1 MQDATCTRGILVWSQ
16 MVVISLA
23 VSLTSVAMAGS
34 ENSAGLISTNQPSNR
49 TYYDLAKGGLLIVD
63 HPSGSLTLSCEVLL
77 RNETWDWFG
86 AQGDDYTFQFGR
98 VRLNALAEY
107 ENVRLFVQP
116 QFVYM
121 YGLPDDAAL
130 PAPRGPSGMGGLYYL
145 HTGEENP
152 DALGFHQAYIEMRD
166 IAVEGLGLKIGRM
179 AYSDGLEHV
188 RPEDGQKFNTLKDM
202 RLGDRL
208 ISSFDWS
215 AFARSFD
222 GGQIRYTASKNLDVT
237 MSVLYPTQGGWEE
250 DFNSTMDDVRIGAL
264 AATMPKDSLLPGTEI
279 QGFVYNE
286 RDERRC
292 SQRVDNTGLAGSAVD
307 IDIYTVGAHVL
318 GLYPVGAGQLDAL
331 LWGAVQ
337 SGDWY
342 EQDHSA
348 CSVAAETGYQLTVV
362 PWKPWLRTG
371 CYYGSGDSNPGDSD
385 HDTFF
390 QMAPGTRKYQLFPY
404 YDLQNIQY
412 GFVQTLLFPRKDTTI
427 RMDYT
432 VNYLSESSDRWY
444 MGTGPT
450 QNDGAIFGYIGRP
463 SGNDDQLSQDVSI
476 MVQYNPY
483 RHVSLNL
490 FYSYAFGGD
499 VVENIYSEDADAD
512 YVSAE
517 LMVHF

>member
-1 MQDATCTRGILVWSQ
+1 M
-16 MVVISLA
+16 MVIGVAASLMSA
-23 VSLTSVAMAGS
+23 AMAGVD
-34 ENSAGLISTNQPSNR
+34 NSTELINTNTPSTRP
-49 TYYDLAKGGLLIVD
+49 YYDAAKGGLLIVD
-63 HPSGSLTLSCEVLL
+63 RPAGSLTLSGEALL
-77 RNETWDWFG
+77 RSETWDWFG

-116 QFVYM
+116 QYVYM

-152 DALGFHQAYIEMRD
+152 DALGFHQAYIEVRD
-166 IAVEGLGLKIGRM
+166 LAAEGLSLKIGRM

-188 RPEDGQKFNTLKDM
+188 RPEDGKKFNTLKDM

-222 GGQIRYTASKNLDVT
+222 GGQVRYTASKNLDVT

-250 DFNSTMDDVRIGAL
+250 DFNRTMDDVRIAAL
-264 AATMPKDSLLPGTEI
+264 AATMPKDSLLPGTEL

-292 SQRVDNTGLAGSAVD
+292 NQRVDNTGMTASEVD

-318 GLYPVGAGQLDAL
+318 GLYPVGPGQLDAL

-348 CSVAAETGYQLTVV
+348 HSIAAETGYQLTAT

-371 CYYGSGDSNPGDSD
+371 GYYGSGDSNPNDTD
-385 HDTFF
+385 HGTFF
-390 QMAPGTRKYQLFPY
+390 QMVPGTRKYQLFPY

-412 GFVQTLLFPRKDTTI
+412 GFVQALLFPRKDMTI
-427 RMDYT
+427 RLDYT
-432 VNYLSESSDRWY
+432 VNYLAESSDRWY

-450 QNDGAIFGYIGRP
+450 QNDGEIYGYIGRP
-463 SGNDDQLSQDVSI
+463 SGNNDRLSQDVSV
-476 MVQYNPY
+476 MVQYSLCQY
-483 RHVSLNL
+483 ASLNL
-490 FYSYAFGGD
+490 FYAHVFGGD

-517 LMVHF
+517 LTFRF